1 MVSFQI
7 MMNLEEFILINQKI
21 GILVNQAI
29 LLMDKLI
36 FIQYYYTR
44 LGIHCVLNI
53 LQIISNVIRLS
64 VQMCSPSNVDI
75 FNLDIG
81 NGNKNQKTPKDF
93 KVLK

>member
-1 MVSFQI
+1 
-7 MMNLEEFILINQKI
+7 MNSSRFS
-21 GILVNQAI
+21 
-29 LLMDKLI
+29 I
-36 FIQYYYTR
+36 F
-44 LGIHCVLNI
+44 CNSS
-53 LQIISNVIRLS
+53 ISNVIRLS

>member
-7 MMNLEEFILINQKI
+7 MMNVEECILINKKI

-44 LGIHCVLNI
+44 LGIHYVLNI
-53 LQIISNVIRLS
+53 LQIIIRL
-64 VQMCSPSNVDI
+64 C
-75 FNLDIG
+75 
-81 NGNKNQKTPKDF
+81 TPII
-93 KVLK
+93 KVILIN